1 MFPSQY
7 IQMLHASRR
16 VGTSVGVQRFYQAMV
31 RHRAAL
37 QASAIRRHFLNG
49 LLAARGVRK
58 LMLGAGSTQREGG
71 LMPDIA
77 PQSPSVMYLDVTRPF
92 PFDSETFEYIHA
104 EHLIEHI
111 TRTEGLQMLSECR
124 RVLKPGG
131 VVRIATPDLAVLVGL
146 YDGNRDEVGQ
156 RYIKWLTDL
165 LFPEVGAYKA
175 AFVLNNAFTNFG
187 HKFLYDGELLELA
200 LTKVGFTNIREF
212 PMGESDDE
220 NLRGIESHGE
230 FAGNE
235 EMVAFET
242 MVFEATRPAE
252 IYSDTRRRS

>member
-1 MFPSQY
+1 MFPLQY
-7 IQMLHASRR
+7 MQMLNHLRASGR
-16 VGTSVGVQRFYQAMV
+16 VDTAASVKRFYQAMS

-37 QASAIRRHFLNG
+37 QASAIRRHFLNNY
-49 LLAARGVRK
+49 LAARGVRK
-58 LMLGAGSTQREGG
+58 LMLGAGSNSREGW
-71 LMPDIA
+71 LMTDIA
-77 PQSPSVMYLDVTRPF
+77 PQSPAVMYLDVTRPF
-92 PFDSETFEYIHA
+92 PFDSDTFEYIHA

-111 TRTEGLQMLSECR
+111 TWADGLQMLRECR

-131 VVRIATPDLAVLVGL
+131 IVRIATPDLAVLIGL
-146 YDGNRDEVGQ
+146 YDGKRNEVGQ
-156 RYIKWLTDL
+156 RYIQWITDL
-165 LFPEVGAYKA
+165 LYPEVGAYKA
-175 AFVLNNAFTNFG
+175 AFVINNAFTNFG

-200 LTKVGFTNIREF
+200 FTKAGFTNIREF

-220 NLRGIESHGE
+220 NLRGIEFHGE

-252 IYSDTRRRS
+252 I